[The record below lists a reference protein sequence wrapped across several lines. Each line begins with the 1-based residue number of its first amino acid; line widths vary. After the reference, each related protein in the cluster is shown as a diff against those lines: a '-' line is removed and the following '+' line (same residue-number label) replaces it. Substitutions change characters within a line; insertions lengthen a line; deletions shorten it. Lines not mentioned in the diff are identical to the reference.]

1 MTKQVLLT
9 ISGLQMTDGESNE
22 PVEIV
27 TAGDYYYRN
36 GKHYVLY
43 EEVVEGCEGRIQNTV
58 KIGPE
63 SVEVMKRGLSNV
75 HMVFEK
81 DKQKLSCYDTPYGRM
96 MVGIRTGHVEVRE
109 TEDNIDIQVKY
120 ALDIND
126 EYLADCDIKMNIKSK
141 DAGDFSL
148 QNK

>member
-9 ISGLQMTDGESNE
+9 ISGLQMMGEEHQE

-43 EEVVEGCEGRIQNTV
+43 DEVIEGTTGHIQNTV

-63 SVEVMKRGLSNV
+63 SLEVMKKGLSNV

-81 DKQKLSCYDTPYGRM
+81 NRKNLSCYDTPFGSM
-96 MVGIRTGHVEVRE
+96 MVGIQTGF
-109 TEDNIDIQVKY
+109 IDIQESENSIDVQVKY
-120 ALDIND
+120 ALELND
-126 EYLADCDIKMNIKSK
+126 EYLADCHIRMNIQSK
-141 DAGDFSL
+141 DAGNFSL
-148 QNK
+148 QQ